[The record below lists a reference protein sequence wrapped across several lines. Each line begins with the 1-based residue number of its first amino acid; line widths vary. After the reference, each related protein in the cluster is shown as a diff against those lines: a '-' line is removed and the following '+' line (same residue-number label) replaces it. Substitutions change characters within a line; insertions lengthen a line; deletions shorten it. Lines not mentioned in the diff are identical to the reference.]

1 MRTLDITKIIAIIA
15 FLCLAGFSCF
25 WTAES
30 LYVWQ
35 PSITIY
41 GAWMIAVVFFIIA
54 SICFGNLLKA
64 LDRQSDFY
72 GKLFGRT
79 GALLLAFIGLMA
91 FWLFMSLPT
100 NTHTLLYRA
109 SIRNVIMTDLTR
121 TQGYLQGL
129 KDNNVEI
136 KKIEQ
141 KYADKANNVQTLRV
155 RMEQEIN
162 NPSAVGIGTRFEDIL
177 KELERVLSA
186 DAGHSVK
193 IQRVAK
199 VGTTRSQWY
208 AAFDYYMSSANEQL
222 ALYKAECDKKIAEIK
237 NVMNSQA
244 LDNLIKNNKVALKDI
259 SNMDGIDNNIID
271 KAVKDLGDEYSY
283 IQANSQ
289 YINFKDRDKELY
301 TRDGAIP
308 EAQMLRDVPGVWK
321 DFLTTDRFAGH
332 GFIGWVFIALLV
344 DIAGFIFF
352 NIAFNKKNNN
362 AIA

>member
-109 SIRNVIMTDLTR
+109 SIKNVIMTDLNR

-141 KYADKANNVQTLRV
+141 KYKSKNEAVDALIMRLLA
-155 RMEQEIN
+155 EID
-162 NPSAVGIGTRFEDIL
+162 NPSAVGIGSRFETVL
-177 KELERVLSA
+177 VELDRALSTGV
-186 DAGHSVK
+186 DNPVK
-193 IQRVAK
+193 LQRVANTGGK
-199 VGTTRSQWY
+199 RTQWLAAVNYYQSQAY
-208 AAFDYYMSSANEQL
+208 EQL
-222 ALYKAECDKKIAEIK
+222 KLYRASCDREIK
-237 NVMNSQA
+237 EVRNMMNSKELQGL
-244 LDNLIKNNKVALKDI
+244 LDNNRIALKDI
-259 SNMDGIDNNIID
+259 SNMKGINNDIID
-271 KAVKDLGDEYSY
+271 RAVDDLREEYAY
-283 IQANSQ
+283 INANSQ
-289 YINFKDRDKELY
+289 YISFKDGDKELY

-332 GFIGWVFIALLV
+332 GFIWWVFIALLV